1 MKWRP
6 YGWGYPRFCGESTDL
21 INKKNR
27 DDGEGGGVKMLQKF
41 VASFMDYPF
50 TEYDC

>member
-1 MKWRP
+1 MVEGIQDFVVKVL
-6 YGWGYPRFCGESTDL
+6 TL
-21 INKKNR
+21 LTNKNR

-50 TEYDC
+50 TEYDF